1 VAVVSAPLSRQAC
14 RLHSIEFAAGTLP
27 LQKDK
32 ITIRDAESNDAPELA
47 VLMREL
53 GYETKQ
59 AEMESRLK
67 LILSNPAY
75 KTFVAIMDGRVCG
88 MIGTLTYTSYEHN
101 DRSGR
106 ILALVTLSETRQR
119 GIGRALIATAEKDF
133 AQRGIRRVALD
144 TRLTREDAHKF
155 YESLGYER
163 NGWRFVKQLPVSD

>member
-1 VAVVSAPLSRQAC
+1 VAVVSAPLSRQAR
-14 RLHSIEFAAGTLP
+14 RLHSIEFASGTLP
-27 LQKDK
+27 LQEDK
-32 ITIRDAESNDAPELA
+32 ITIRDAESSDAPELA

-59 AEMESRLK
+59 AEMQSRLK
-67 LILSNPAY
+67 LILSNPAH

-88 MIGTLTYTSYEHN
+88 MIGTLTYTSYEH
-101 DRSGR
+101 
-106 ILALVTLSETRQR
+106 ILALVTLSEARQR

>member
-1 VAVVSAPLSRQAC
+1 M
-14 RLHSIEFAAGTLP
+14 F
-27 LQKDK
+27 
-32 ITIRDAESNDAPELA
+32 IRDAGSDDALELA
-47 VLMREL
+47 VLMCQL

-59 AEMESRLK
+59 TEMEARLK

-75 KTFVAIMDGRVCG
+75 KTFVAILDGCVCG

-106 ILALVTLSETRQR
+106 ILALVALSEARRR